1 MGLSAR
7 ELGLKAVKT
16 RKTLAIFFEPTISE
30 FDAPPSPFLP
40 LSSAPETPPSIVERL
55 LVVGCLVSLML
66 GLEWAI
72 AEAHPM
78 HASGIS
84 ALSVLSRR
92 TAHATA
98 ARAWRGHCSAP
109 SEPTLALQSPPDSPL
124 LRRSQ
129 VR

>member
-16 RKTLAIFFEPTISE
+16 RKNLAIFFKPTISE
-30 FDAPPSPFLP
+30 FDAPPNPFLP
-40 LSSAPETPPSIVERL
+40 LSSAPETPPSIVERWF
-55 LVVGCLVSLML
+55 VVGCLVSLML

-98 ARAWRGHCSAP
+98 ARAWRGRCSTP
-109 SEPTLALQSPPDSPL
+109 SEPILALQSPPNSPL

>member
-1 MGLSAR
+1 MA
-7 ELGLKAVKT
+7 
-16 RKTLAIFFEPTISE
+16 
-30 FDAPPSPFLP
+30 
-40 LSSAPETPPSIVERL
+40 
-55 LVVGCLVSLML
+55 GCLVSLVL

-84 ALSVLSRR
+84 VLSVLSRR
-92 TAHATA
+92 TAHATPG
-98 ARAWRGHCSAP
+98 RCSTP
-109 SEPTLALQSPPDSPL
+109 SEPILALQSPPSSPL